1 MAAVF
6 PASTKLLTLSSR
18 LQLTR
23 AAAGRRPKAG
33 ATCEVLWRTARS
45 SLAGAAKEAA
55 ALHPAE
61 AREVAAIAAVLRQIV
76 VPVRGIVGLARSL
89 GGREDGGAV
98 REKPGRAEALM
109 GSSEMGERASEVGV
123 DKAAAL
129 PLAHHPPAGP
139 LHAQSPPSPL
149 QDKVPSLAPRPGSIT
164 SMLLLLHKPQ
174 APLC

>member
-23 AAAGRRPKAG
+23 AAAGRRPKKG

-61 AREVAAIAAVLRQIV
+61 AREVAAMAAGCPRSVLR
-76 VPVRGIVGLARSL
+76 PDCGSGAGECWRRARSRAGRS
-89 GGREDGGAV
+89 GGAAV
-98 REKPGRAEALM
+98 REESGRAEALM
-109 GSSEMGERASEVGV
+109 GSSEMGERASEGGV

-129 PLAHHPPAGP
+129 PLAQDPPAGP
-139 LHAQSPPSPL
+139 LHSTLASLSHL
-149 QDKVPSLAPRPGSIT
+149 QDKVPPLPRHGSPP
-164 SMLLLLHKPQ
+164 S
-174 APLC
+174 